1 MEKHTLGGY
10 TKANLERKRCADGH
24 KNDDFD
30 TTTASMLKLSSDS
43 KGYDVKILRFT
54 F

>member
-30 TTTASMLKLSSDS
+30 TTTASMFS